1 MSVALQVERCEMD
14 YSIVSVLYLCI
25 TECQE
30 RVNSSSYYLYFLT
43 SCSVITVSKFKIG
56 CHYTCHVPREL

>member
-1 MSVALQVERCEMD
+1 MSVAFQVERFEMD

-30 RVNSSSYYLYFLT
+30 QVNSSSHYLYFIT
-43 SCSVITVSKFKIG
+43 SCSVIAVSKFKIG
-56 CHYTCHVPREL
+56 CYYTCHVH